1 MRFVR
6 VRAHAFGRFEDFDS
20 GSEALADFNVVVGP
34 NEAGKTTFFHLL
46 YSVLFGLYPAS
57 KEQHPYT
64 PWSGRDLEMEADMR
78 LDDGEQWAVHRKLAG
93 SPTARLTRSDH
104 VENLRNQTLP
114 SASHVTREVFR
125 QIFALTLAEVGT
137 LESRAWSEIQDRLIG
152 GMGARDL
159 VPARSVAD
167 ALEEEARR
175 LWRPDR
181 RGNQE
186 IRVLQKQIQGATA
199 ARRAA
204 LDADRLLRVS
214 VRELERAHE
223 EREAV
228 RVETEKHGLVIE
240 QITKLLPLRVRMD
253 QAARLDQDAGPPGA
267 LDGLPADPSVER
279 GRLLDEVEDL
289 GSRLCATKTRA
300 QKARE
305 QVEAFSNVHR
315 TLLEVGQDVHEVGA
329 SVAATEPVKAR
340 LAALEREIQGVERRI
355 VSTTHQVFERPLTAE
370 EESVL
375 RMLAVRDLHDRV
387 RDAGAARAQMREDSM
402 RAGAGG
408 TLPEASP
415 NTLVL
420 GLFAAVLAT
429 VLLLWPSAAV
439 TARVIGGVAALGAS
453 TLLARWGTLRQA
465 ASSRTAASRGTESD
479 AAPTPDG
486 LYAAALAALRDFFS
500 GLPVRSD
507 SLTDPGP
514 ELVTAL
520 TRLQELL
527 EEREAR
533 TRERTEAIQTLDDT
547 HRRLADLG
555 QRLEL
560 ELPQPSAASMH
571 VLRTKLREAEHAEEK
586 SKSAAAELER
596 LALEEAA
603 VGTEL
608 SARTETLDRL
618 EQALRRL
625 GNGDVEAGIGT
636 ATRMRRAGETAAEI
650 RADLERTH
658 GGLGDLKDRLEQLD
672 DVDEGAS
679 REWDDVLARARAA
692 EKECSERIATL
703 SEKITELKHTRDQEA
718 ARTTADEI
726 DGEVDALE
734 REVRRLKRE
743 HDRKIV
749 LAHAIRVA
757 DARFREEHQPDIVRR
772 ASEYFASITD
782 GRYDGIIIGDTGE
795 LDVRRGADGRGL
807 AGGNLST
814 GTKEQLYLAMRLAAM
829 DHLDHDRERLPVFID
844 ETFVN
849 WDANRRSRGVQLLRE
864 LSERRQV
871 FLLTCHESWAVEM
884 IDQGAN
890 RITLT

>member
-1 MRFVR
+1 MRFER

-20 GSEALADFNVVVGP
+20 GSVTLADFNVVVGP

-57 KEQHPYT
+57 KEHHPYT
-64 PWSGRDLEMEADMR
+64 PWSGRDLEVEADMR
-78 LDDGEQWAVHRKLAG
+78 LDDGEEWAVHRKLTG
-93 SPTARLTRSDH
+93 SPTARLTRSDR

-186 IRVLQKQIQGATA
+186 IRVLQKRIQGATA

-214 VRELERAHE
+214 VRELERAQE

-240 QITKLLPLRVRMD
+240 RITKLLPLRVRMD

-267 LDGLPADPSVER
+267 LDGLPSDPSVER
-279 GRLLDEVEDL
+279 GRLLDEVADL
-289 GSRLCATKTRA
+289 GIRLCATKTRA

-305 QVEAFSNVHR
+305 QIEAFSSGHQ

-329 SVAATEPVKAR
+329 SMAAAEPVKAR
-340 LAALEREIQGVERRI
+340 LAALEQEIQGVERRI
-355 VSTTHQVFERPLTAE
+355 GSTTHQVFERPLTAE
-370 EESVL
+370 EESLL
-375 RMLAVRDLHDRV
+375 RSLAVRDLHDRV
-387 RDAGAARAQMREDSM
+387 RDAGAARDRRREDSM
-402 RAGAGG
+402 RAAAGG
-408 TLPEASP
+408 TLPEASL
-415 NTLVL
+415 NTLML
-420 GLFAAVLAT
+420 GLLASVVAAVL
-429 VLLLWPSAAV
+429 LFWPSAAP
-439 TARVIGGVAALGAS
+439 TARVIGGVAALSAS

-465 ASSRTAASRGTESD
+465 ASNRTAAHGASGPDPSLTLHGPYD
-479 AAPTPDG
+479 APA
-486 LYAAALAALRDFFS
+486 AALRDFFS
-500 GLPVRSD
+500 GLPVRSE

-520 TRLQELL
+520 MRLQELW

-533 TRERTEAIQTLDDT
+533 TRERTEAIRTLDAAD
-547 HRRLADLG
+547 RRLADLG

-560 ELPQPSAASMH
+560 QLPQPSAASMH
-571 VLRTKLREAEHAEEK
+571 VLHTKLREAEHAEEN
-586 SKSAAAELER
+586 SKAARAELDR
-596 LALEEAA
+596 VALEESAI
-603 VGTEL
+603 VTEL

-618 EQALRRL
+618 EQALRGL
-625 GNGDVEAGIGT
+625 GSGDVEAGIGT
-636 ATRMRRAGETAAEI
+636 ANRMRRAGETAAEI

-658 GGLGDLKDRLEQLD
+658 GGLGDLMERLEQID
-672 DVDEGAS
+672 DADEGGS
-679 REWDDVLARARAA
+679 QEWDDVLARARAA
-692 EKECSERIATL
+692 EKECSERIAAL

-734 REVRRLKRE
+734 SEVRRLKHE

-757 DARFREEHQPDIVRR
+757 DGRFREEHQPDIVRR

-782 GRYDGIIIGDTGE
+782 GRYDGIIIGDAGE
-795 LDVRRGADGRGL
+795 LDVRRGEDGRLL
-807 AGGNLST
+807 AGSTLSS

-844 ETFVN
+844 ETLVN
-849 WDANRRSRGVQLLRE
+849 WDAGRRARGVQLLRE
-864 LSERRQV
+864 LSQRRQV

-890 RITLT
+890 RITLR